1 MNNAFIL
8 TLIFGTIILVVFSW
22 TVSIRHKRY
31 HGIYRF
37 FSFESVLILF
47 LMGYRKWFYDPFS
60 INQIFSWIFL
70 SLALFLVIYG
80 WYFLIKKGKPHKN
93 IENTTKLVTTGLY
106 GYIRHTLYMSVILL
120 GMGLYLK
127 GYGNVQT
134 ILLVINISALY
145 LTARTEE
152 REMVKKFGE
161 QYSEYMKKTKM
172 FIPFIF

>member
-1 MNNAFIL
+1 MNNIFIL
-8 TLIFGTIILVVFSW
+8 ALIFGTIILVVFSW
-22 TVSIRHKRY
+22 TVSIKHKRY

-70 SLALFLVIYG
+70 SLALFLVTYG
-80 WYFLIKKGKPHKN
+80 WYFLITKGKPHKN
-93 IENTTKLVTTGLY
+93 IENTTNLVTTGLY
-106 GYIRHTLYMSVILL
+106 GYIRHTLYMSVVFL
-120 GMGLYLK
+120 GAGLYLK
-127 GYGNVQT
+127 DIGYFQT
-134 ILLVINISALY
+134 VLLMINLFALY
-145 LTARTEE
+145 LTAKTEE
-152 REMVKKFGE
+152 KEMAKKFGE